1 MKHAAMPHRLPSEA
15 AAPPVLRGHTMARL
29 AARLLVLMSVGY
41 TVLYALVEL

>member
-1 MKHAAMPHRLPSEA
+1 MKHAAMPHGLPREA
-15 AAPPVLRGHTMARL
+15 GDLPLTRGRQLARM